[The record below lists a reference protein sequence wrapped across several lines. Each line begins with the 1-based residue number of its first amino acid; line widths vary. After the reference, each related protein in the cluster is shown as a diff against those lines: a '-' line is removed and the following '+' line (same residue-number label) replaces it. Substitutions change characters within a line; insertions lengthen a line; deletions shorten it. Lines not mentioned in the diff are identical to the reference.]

1 MLKTFSAG
9 QVTAD
14 VLAHLERRRPAI
26 VHDED
31 LIRAEVHAALEPVRR
46 EYGELDLP
54 ARYLDALEKEL
65 MATIPARWRI
75 CAERFTAEESK
86 GFGLW
91 RGGDVFARLG
101 YLAIAAAIGFF
112 VVWAPFIPIWE
123 KWLPFAL
130 AGGAW
135 WLPDLQTGFR
145 RRKYARQLGE
155 IVVQMEHA
163 QRQIERQV
171 TTDDVLA
178 GTGAADELSGVD
190 RLRTATHEVNRE
202 VTVSAPARD
211 HKKP

>member
-1 MLKTFSAG
+1 MIKTFSAR

-26 VHDED
+26 VHDNEA
-31 LIRAEVHAALEPVRR
+31 IRAEVHAALEPVRR

-65 MATIPARWRI
+65 MATIPARWRLI
-75 CAERFTAEESK
+75 AEPFTADETR

-101 YLAIAAAIGFF
+101 FLAIAAAIGFF

-130 AGGAW
+130 GAGAW
-135 WLPDLQTGFR
+135 WLPDLQTGFHR
-145 RRKYARQLGE
+145 RRYSRQLGE
-155 IVVQMEHA
+155 IVLQMEKA

-178 GTGAADELSGVD
+178 GTGAASELSGVD
-190 RLRTATHEVNRE
+190 RLRTAAHEGQA
-202 VTVSAPARD
+202 TQPARE
-211 HKKP
+211 KQTP